1 MGGFRGY
8 QAPAADVLT
17 AKFGNTRLLGI
28 EVYTN
33 YLYPLQVAAV
43 LLLVA
48 IVAAIA
54 LTLRKRKDSRAID
67 PALALQARKSER
79 LRVVKM
85 APTIEL
91 PSAPAAD
98 AQQKQDGAKA

>member
-1 MGGFRGY
+1 
-8 QAPAADVLT
+8 
-17 AKFGNTRLLGI
+17 
-28 EVYTN
+28 
-33 YLYPLQVAAV
+33 
-43 LLLVA
+43 
-48 IVAAIA
+48 
-54 LTLRKRKDSRAID
+54 LRQRKDSRAID